1 MVYETGSLV
10 GVWFFHWSFWLWV
23 VQNRPEAEQ
32 KAAKAAMDAA
42 MSAGADKYAAA
53 DFDAA
58 KKKWEGAEAQMK
70 DKKYKEAKQAYNR
83 LPRPALKKLPRAWR
97 RERRLLQSRQPLR
110 WQPLRGHGRIWKPRQ
125 KRWKR
130 SMKDK
135 KDAWM
140 ADAKAISEGMAKAKE
155 MVASDPVGAKAKLD
169 ELKAMVDKWEGA
181 LKEMAA
187 APAPA
192 KAEPAKKR
200 EKIIRF
206 IP

>member
-1 MVYETGSLV
+1 MWFMKQVRWLVVVLSLV
-10 GVWFFHWSFWLWV
+10 FLV
-23 VQNRPEAEQ
+23 VGCSKPPEAEQ

-58 KKKWEGAEAQMK
+58 KKKWEGAEAQVK
-70 DKKYKEAKQAYNR
+70 DKKYKEALQAYNDAKAGFENAAKGVEAGKKAVAEQATAAMA
-83 LPRPALKKLPRAWR
+83 ALEGAWKNLEATAKKV
-97 RERRLLQSRQPLR
+97 E
-110 WQPLRGHGRIWKPRQ
+110 KN
-125 KRWKR
+125 
-130 SMKDK
+130 MKDK

-169 ELKAMVDKWEGA
+169 ELKAMVEKWEGA

-192 KAEPAKKR
+192 KAEPAKKG
-200 EKIIRF
+200 KK
-206 IP
+206 

>member
-1 MVYETGSLV
+1 MWFMKQVRWLVVVLSLV
-10 GVWFFHWSFWLWV
+10 FLV
-23 VQNRPEAEQ
+23 VGCAKPPEAEQ

-53 DFDAA
+53 DLDAA

-70 DKKYKEAKQAYNR
+70 DKKYKEALQAYNDAKAGFEKAAKGVEAGKKAVAEQATAAMA
-83 LPRPALKKLPRAWR
+83 ALEGAWKDLEASAKKM
-97 RERRLLQSRQPLR
+97 E
-110 WQPLRGHGRIWKPRQ
+110 K
-125 KRWKR
+125 

-192 KAEPAKKR
+192 KAEPAKKG
-200 EKIIRF
+200 KK
-206 IP
+206 

>member
-1 MVYETGSLV
+1 MKQVRWLVVVLSLV
-10 GVWFFHWSFWLWV
+10 FLV
-23 VQNRPEAEQ
+23 VGCSKPPEAEQ

-58 KKKWEGAEAQMK
+58 KKKWEGAEAQVK
-70 DKKYKEAKQAYNR
+70 DKKYKEALQAYNDAKAGFENAAKGVEAGKKAVAEQATAAMA
-83 LPRPALKKLPRAWR
+83 ALEGAWKNLEATAKKV
-97 RERRLLQSRQPLR
+97 E
-110 WQPLRGHGRIWKPRQ
+110 KN
-125 KRWKR
+125 
-130 SMKDK
+130 MKDK

-169 ELKAMVDKWEGA
+169 ELKAMVEKWEGA

-192 KAEPAKKR
+192 KAEPAKKG
-200 EKIIRF
+200 KK
-206 IP
+206 

>member
-1 MVYETGSLV
+1 MKQVRWLVVVLSLV
-10 GVWFFHWSFWLWV
+10 FLV
-23 VQNRPEAEQ
+23 VGCSKPPEAEQ

-70 DKKYKEAKQAYNR
+70 DKKYKEALQAYNDSKASFEKAAKGVEAGKKAVAEQATAAMA
-83 LPRPALKKLPRAWR
+83 ALEGAWKDLEASAKKM
-97 RERRLLQSRQPLR
+97 E
-110 WQPLRGHGRIWKPRQ
+110 K
-125 KRWKR
+125 

-192 KAEPAKKR
+192 KAEPAKKG
-200 EKIIRF
+200 KK
-206 IP
+206 